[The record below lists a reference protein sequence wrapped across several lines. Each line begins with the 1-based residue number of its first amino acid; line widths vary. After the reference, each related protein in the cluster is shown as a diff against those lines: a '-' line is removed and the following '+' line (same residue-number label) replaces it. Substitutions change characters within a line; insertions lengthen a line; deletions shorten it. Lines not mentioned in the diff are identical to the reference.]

1 MNREK
6 FSALLP
12 LKVFSIVREMQRDGV
27 RGDDAIRLLYRSKLY
42 ASLEKE
48 STKMWWYSP
57 ALLYDLLKE
66 ELETGSFT
74 YPDN

>member
-1 MNREK
+1 MNKEK

-12 LKVFSIVREMQRDGV
+12 LKVFSIIREMQRDGV
-27 RGDDAIRLLYRSKLY
+27 RSDDAIRLLYRSKLY
-42 ASLEKE
+42 ASLENE

-66 ELETGSFT
+66 ELETGNFT